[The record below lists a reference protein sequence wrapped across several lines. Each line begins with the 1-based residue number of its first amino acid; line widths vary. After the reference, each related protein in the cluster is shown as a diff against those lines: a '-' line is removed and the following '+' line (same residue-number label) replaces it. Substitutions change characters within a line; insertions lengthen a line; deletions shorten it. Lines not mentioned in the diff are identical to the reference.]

1 MSSSI
6 LVAGGAGYV
15 GSAACRALSR
25 AGLQPVV
32 VDNLSTGHR
41 WTSRWGVFEQA
52 DIADT
57 AAMVAIMRR
66 HSVKAVMHFAA
77 LSLVA
82 ESIAHPDRY
91 FLNNFG
97 GTMKLLDAMRISE
110 VDTFVFSSTGAV
122 YGNASAEPITE
133 DYPRAPNSPY
143 GLSKKLIEDALPW
156 YENAYGLKWVALRY
170 FNAAGAIPED
180 RIGEAHSCETHLIPL
195 ACLAALG
202 EREPVSVMGT
212 DYATPD
218 GTAIRDYVHVADL
231 ADAHVLTLEHLQRG
245 GASGIFNLGAGEGHS
260 VREVVRTIET
270 KAGAAN
276 ISRDAPRRPGDPP
289 VLVADCSKAES
300 VLGWRPGRSDLGTI
314 IDDAL
319 AWHRDPISAAS
330 HTHSDSSRP

>member
-1 MSSSI
+1 MSISI

-15 GSAACRALSR
+15 GSAACRALHR

-41 WTSRWGVFEQA
+41 WASRWGVFEQA
-52 DIADT
+52 DITDT
-57 AAMVAIMRR
+57 GAMVAIMRR

-77 LSLVA
+77 HALVA

-91 FLNNFG
+91 FGNNFG
-97 GTMKLLDAMRISE
+97 GTMLLLDAMRTAG

-122 YGNASAEPITE
+122 YGNASPAPISE
-133 DYPRAPNSPY
+133 DHPRAPINPY

-156 YENAYGLKWVALRY
+156 YGSAYGLKWVALRY
-170 FNAAGAIPED
+170 FNAAGAIHED
-180 RIGEAHSCETHLIPL
+180 HIGEAHACETHLIPL

-202 EREPVSVMGT
+202 RRDKVTVMGT

-218 GTAIRDYVHVADL
+218 GTAIRDYVHIADL
-231 ADAHVLTLEHLQRG
+231 ADAHVLTLKHLQGG

-260 VREVVRTIET
+260 VRDVVRAVET
-270 KAGAAN
+270 QTGITG

-289 VLVADCSKAES
+289 MLVADCSKAKT
-300 VLGWRPGRSDLGTI
+300 VLGWRPGRSDLDTI
-314 IDDAL
+314 ISDAL
-319 AWHRDPISAAS
+319 AWHRDPRS
-330 HTHSDSSRP
+330 HVAHAHADALR

>member
-1 MSSSI
+1 MSTSI

-15 GSAACRALSR
+15 GSAACRALHR

-41 WTSRWGVFEQA
+41 WASRWGVFEQA
-52 DIADT
+52 DITDT
-57 AAMVAIMRR
+57 GAMVAIMRR

-77 LSLVA
+77 HALVA

-91 FLNNFG
+91 FGNNFG
-97 GTMKLLDAMRISE
+97 GTMLLLDAMRTAD

-122 YGNASAEPITE
+122 YGNASPAPISE
-133 DYPRAPNSPY
+133 DHPRAPINPY

-156 YENAYGLKWVALRY
+156 YGSAYGLKWVALRY
-170 FNAAGAIPED
+170 FNAAGAIHED
-180 RIGEAHSCETHLIPL
+180 HIGEAHACETHLIPL

-202 EREPVSVMGT
+202 RRDKVTVMGT

-218 GTAIRDYVHVADL
+218 GTAIRDYVHIADL
-231 ADAHVLTLEHLQRG
+231 ADAHVLTLKHLQGG

-260 VREVVRTIET
+260 VRDVVRAVET
-270 KAGAAN
+270 QTGITG

-289 VLVADCSKAES
+289 MLVADCSKAKT
-300 VLGWRPGRSDLGTI
+300 VLGWRPGRSGLDTI
-314 IDDAL
+314 VSDAL
-319 AWHRDPISAAS
+319 AWHRDPR
-330 HTHSDSSRP
+330 SDVAHAHADGSR

>member
-1 MSSSI
+1 VSFSI

-15 GSAACRALSR
+15 GSAACRALHR
-25 AGLQPVV
+25 AGLKPVV

-41 WTSRWGVFEQA
+41 WASRWGVFEQV
-52 DIADT
+52 DITDT
-57 AAMVAIMRR
+57 AAMVSIMRR

-77 LSLVA
+77 HALVA

-91 FLNNFG
+91 FGNNFG
-97 GTMKLLDAMRISE
+97 GTMMLLDAMRISG
-110 VDTFVFSSTGAV
+110 VDAFVFSSTGAV
-122 YGNASAEPITE
+122 YGNASPAPIAE
-133 DYPRAPNSPY
+133 DHPRAPINPY

-180 RIGEAHSCETHLIPL
+180 HIGEAHACETHLIPL

-202 EREPVSVMGT
+202 KHEPVTVMGT

-260 VREVVRTIET
+260 VREVVRTVEA
-270 KAGAAN
+270 KAGATN

-289 VLVADCSKAES
+289 MLVADCSKAKTI
-300 VLGWRPGRSDLGTI
+300 LGWRPGRSDLDTI
-314 IDDAL
+314 VDDAL
-319 AWHRDPISAAS
+319 AWHRDPISELS
-330 HTHSDSSRP
+330 HTHSGSSSR